1 MIAAMQAPPPLAAE
15 ADTDMHVSMRLVS
28 LPSISSNTIPKHTMC
43 LYIPDVSM
51 NFIYT
56 PNVDMYIPHVS
67 MHLCLHTMQQCSY
80 FDIVPDCVVLRQLL
94 ALYSPL

>member
-28 LPSISSNTIPKHTMC
+28 LPSLSSNTIPKLTMY

-56 PNVDMYIPHVS
+56 PNVDTYVSVHTPYINAFVFTHNAA
-67 MHLCLHTMQQCSY
+67 M
-80 FDIVPDCVVLRQLL
+80 
-94 ALYSPL
+94 